1 MAQPDITQL
10 LVSLRQGNREALND
24 LFPLV
29 YEQLRAL
36 ARHRLPLGGPD
47 QTLSTTAL
55 VHEAYL
61 KLFDQTRL
69 TFNDRKHFFSVAALA
84 MRQIVVDHAR
94 RRQAQK
100 RGGGRKPMNLDA
112 AELPVD
118 DRAEEILSLDEALRR
133 LSGLDERLGRVVELR
148 FFGGLSVEE
157 TAEVLDMDP
166 RTVKRDWRKARALLY
181 RDLSGHRAP

>member
-1 MAQPDITQL
+1 MTTEDVTQL
-10 LVSLRQGNREALND
+10 LLSLREGRREALSQ

-29 YEQLRAL
+29 YDELRRIAGR
-36 ARHRLPLGGPD
+36 AVGSRGAD
-47 QTLSTTAL
+47 QTLGATAV

-69 TFNDRKHFFSVAALA
+69 TVNDRKHFFALAATA

-94 RRQAQK
+94 RRSARK
-100 RGGGRKPMNLDA
+100 RGGDLRRVDLDA
-112 AELPVD
+112 ESLSREAPAED
-118 DRAEEILSLDEALRR
+118 ILSLDQALQR
-133 LSGLDERLGRVVELR
+133 LAVLDERLERVVVLR

-157 TAEVLDMDP
+157 TAEVLEVNP

-181 RDLSGHRAP
+181 QELSGI